1 MVLGHL
7 HGKRHLPGELPL
19 ASLGPAHNP
28 GAAAAPPTHTAAQAG
43 PGAPRGR
50 ESWWGLGTVGLVVGW
65 WQSAS
70 FLTTSSTHCS
80 LSGKPAIIR
89 AAGGTTVG
97 ECEQGAGAEPP
108 GLRGRRQAACAG
120 MNRMRI
126 GIKLN
131 EYNLQHKAC
140 QQ

>member
-89 AAGGTTVG
+89 AAGGTTHPLWF
-97 ECEQGAGAEPP
+97 EPP